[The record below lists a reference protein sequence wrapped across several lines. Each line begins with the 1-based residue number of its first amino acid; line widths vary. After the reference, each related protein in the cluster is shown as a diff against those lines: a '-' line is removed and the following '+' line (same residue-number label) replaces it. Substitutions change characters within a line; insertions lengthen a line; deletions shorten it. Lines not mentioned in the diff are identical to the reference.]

1 MARSRYR
8 ALVVAATVLCTVAFT
23 AVTAPRATAQSF
35 TDVPKTYWAYS
46 AITSITDRSAGG
58 QYLMDDYGTTF
69 EPNTPLTRELLARAL
84 VVASGHYGALVTPV
98 AINDV
103 AASDP
108 YYNVIQVALHLRYMG
123 LDKSGDF
130 DPTASVTARGAET
143 SIVHWLKGLYPSA
156 DWSLLSTLNP
166 SRWEPNSGW
175 TTGAPSYLPYIV
187 ASRQLQLRYNHPA
200 GADGLEVTP
209 NQPID
214 RAEVAYM
221 LWRGFQARNEYGLW
235 GLADYQNVT
244 FPPLSNRQKQIVSF
258 ALKYVGYPYVW
269 GGEYPTKNSPYGH
282 QAAGGFD
289 CSGLVFYIMK
299 MHFGYGLTVN
309 ERGAHD
315 MAAGAKPRITRQNLK
330 CGDLI
335 FFGPKGPKSSVIS
348 IYHAALYLGN
358 GWFIQSTGSTDGVT
372 ISSLDTS
379 SYYKTYFAWGRRLL
393 KPSELVVSPQTPAS

>member
-1 MARSRYR
+1 MARSRHR
-8 ALVVAATVLCTVAFT
+8 AFVFAATVLC
-23 AVTAPRATAQSF
+23 AVGLAVVVAPRAGAQTF

-46 AITSITDRSAGG
+46 AITSITNRSAGG
-58 QYLMDDYGTTF
+58 QYLMDDYGTVF
-69 EPNTPLTRELLARAL
+69 QPNLALSREQLARAL
-84 VVASGHYGALVTPV
+84 VVASGHYGQQVTPV

-103 AASDP
+103 NPSDP
-108 YYNVIQVALHLRYMG
+108 YYNDIEMALHLRYMG
-123 LDKSGDF
+123 LDKNGNFS
-130 DPTASVTARGAET
+130 PTASVAARGAET
-143 SIVHWLKGLYPSA
+143 SIVRWLQDLYPTA
-156 DWSLLSTLNP
+156 NWSLLATLNP
-166 SRWEPNSGW
+166 SRWQPNVGW

-200 GADGLEVTP
+200 NADGLEVTP
-209 NQPID
+209 NQAID

-221 LWRGFQARNEYGLW
+221 FWKGFQAKNEYWLW

-258 ALKYVGYPYVW
+258 ALKLIGYPYVW
-269 GGEYPTKNSPYGH
+269 GGEYPTKNSPYGY
-282 QAAGGFD
+282 QASGGFD

-315 MAAGAKPRITRQNLK
+315 MAAGARPRITRQNLK

-335 FFGPKGPKSSVIS
+335 FFGPKGPKSTVNS

-393 KPSELVVSPQTPAS
+393 KPSELVVGPQTPAS